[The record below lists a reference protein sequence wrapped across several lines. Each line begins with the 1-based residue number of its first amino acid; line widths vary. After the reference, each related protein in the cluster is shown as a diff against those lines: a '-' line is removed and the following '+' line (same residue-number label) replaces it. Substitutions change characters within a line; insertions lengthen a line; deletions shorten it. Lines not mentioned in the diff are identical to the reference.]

1 MTSGKSCAR
10 MYREQHIPPFGTGG
24 KNGRLRVGT
33 LALDPA
39 ILKVTSDKFKI
50 KYSFIQQ
57 LFNEYV

>member
-1 MTSGKSCAR
+1 

-24 KNGRLRVGT
+24 KNSRLRVGT